1 MGALI
6 PFLYEILMADAV
18 KTTTVID
25 GPKSAIIYC
34 SNTSDGTGEAA
45 VTKVD
50 VSALASR
57 QDGTACTGV
66 RLKKVVFSNVGMGV
80 KILWDATTDV
90 IAVELPADYSD
101 TLDYS
106 DINGLP
112 NNAASGGK
120 TGDIQFTTI
129 GHTSG
134 DTYSVVLY
142 CLKEY

>member
-1 MGALI
+1 
-6 PFLYEILMADAV
+6 MADAV
-18 KTTTVID
+18 TATTVND
-25 GPKSAIIYC
+25 GPKEAIIYC
-34 SNTSDGTGEAA
+34 TNTSDGTGEAA

-50 VSALASR
+50 VSALSSL

-66 RLKKVVFSNVGMGV
+66 RIQKIIFSTVGMGV

-90 IAVELPADYSD
+90 IAAELPADYSD

-106 DINGLP
+106 DMSGLP
-112 NNAASGGK
+112 NVAASGGN

-134 DTYSVVLY
+134 DTYSVVLH
-142 CLKEY
+142 CLKQY